1 MYPSVTDG
9 LGFGQ
14 LGVHLTACCNWPCP
28 TLGQLLLFSQKPL
41 LLLPAATTLLCKPSA
56 NRQGLYCK
64 GTRSEPNRD
73 LSQRSV
79 TFYILTEGFWTL
91 ELPGTAGVCRV
102 CIPFECGRE
111 TASPGS
117 VALQPGQGLEGS
129 ACCPVPGELGR
140 LRCCAGHL

>member
-1 MYPSVTDG
+1 MSLMDSVLASWGSILQPAATG
-9 LGFGQ
+9 PVQHWGSCWSSPRNRSS
-14 LGVHLTACCNWPCP
+14 V
-28 TLGQLLLFSQKPL
+28 S
-41 LLLPAATTLLCKPSA
+41 PAATTLLCKPSA

-64 GTRSEPNRD
+64 GTKSEPNRD

-102 CIPFECGRE
+102 CVPFECGRE